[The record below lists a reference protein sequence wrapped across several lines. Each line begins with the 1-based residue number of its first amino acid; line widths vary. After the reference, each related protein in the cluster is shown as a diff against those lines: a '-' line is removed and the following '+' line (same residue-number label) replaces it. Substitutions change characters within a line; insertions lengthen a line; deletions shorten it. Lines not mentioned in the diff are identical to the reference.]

1 MLSASDRIVFAQW
14 ALKSLGRVRPTATG
28 KVLRLRSSPPPRL
41 VASAGEA
48 EAVRARAN
56 ATTATCCGSPP
67 RAPSVEP
74 PRRHR
79 PRDAP
84 PYIPPRRLRD
94 APRACSKQGGG
105 GGMYSALSRIYSA
118 ARRRLGLL
126 IASLPGGH
134 DGGRRRRRGRG
145 DDRSSATSTPVST
158 PMSMYS
164 VIAAGDDH
172 PTPASSVAAEAAD
185 GSAAAGGGQRSSP
198 RPCRRCFRRRRW
210 WCWRSTRR
218 GTTGRRRSG
227 WRSGRW
233 SRAGTSSAPA
243 ATPSSCSACSTPS
256 PIPVR
261 ATLPLLFPRVTFSQL
276 FLLELKLPLLLT
288 PTAQKLY
295 LDELTF
301 PKCCLVAFCI
311 YIVLHN

>member
-1 MLSASDRIVFAQW
+1 M
-14 ALKSLGRVRPTATG
+14 
-28 KVLRLRSSPPPRL
+28 
-41 VASAGEA
+41 GE
-48 EAVRARAN
+48 
-56 ATTATCCGSPP
+56 
-67 RAPSVEP
+67 
-74 PRRHR
+74 
-79 PRDAP
+79 
-84 PYIPPRRLRD
+84 
-94 APRACSKQGGG
+94 GGG
-105 GGMYSALSRIYSA
+105 GGGVGTTGAAPPAPRSARPCRCTRSSR
-118 ARRRLGLL
+118 
-126 IASLPGGH
+126 PGTTTP
-134 DGGRRRRRGRG
+134 RRRRRWPR
-145 DDRSSATSTPVST
+145 RL
-158 PMSMYS
+158 PMGAPLR
-164 VIAAGDDH
+164 AA
-172 PTPASSVAAEAAD
+172 
-185 GSAAAGGGQRSSP
+185 GQRSSP
-198 RPCRRCFRRRRW
+198 RPCRRCCRRRRW

-233 SRAGTSSAPA
+233 SRAGTSSVPA

-295 LDELTF
+295 LDELTY